1 MNRRLALASP
11 LAAALLTASCA
22 SDARS
27 QEAEEPVA
35 QEPVAQEPAVES
47 PPIIAPQAVFETV
60 SVYLEVARTDAERA
74 KGLGGHAPLGETDG
88 MLFVFDRPAAYAF
101 WMKGMLF
108 PIDLMWIENG
118 QVVFVQANA
127 PHPGPADTD
136 QTLPIYAPSSPAT
149 YVLEVN
155 AGFAAAYGI
164 GTGTPVQLLG
174 V

>member
-11 LAAALLTASCA
+11 IAAALLTAGCA

-27 QEAEEPVA
+27 QGAEEPVA
-35 QEPVAQEPAVES
+35 QESGAQEPATES

-60 SVYLEVARTDAERA
+60 TVYLEVARTDAERA
-74 KGLGGHAPLGETDG
+74 KGLGGHAPLGETEG
-88 MLFVFDRPAAYAF
+88 MLFAFERPAVYAF

-108 PIDLMWIENG
+108 PIDLMWIEKG
-118 QVVFVQANA
+118 QVVYVQANA

-136 QTLPIYAPSSPAT
+136 GTLPIYAPNSPAA

-155 AGFAAAYGI
+155 AGFAADYGI
-164 GTGTPVQLLG
+164 GPGTPVQLLG

>member
-11 LAAALLTASCA
+11 IAAALLTAGCA

-27 QEAEEPVA
+27 QGAEEPVA
-35 QEPVAQEPAVES
+35 QESGAQEPATES

-60 SVYLEVARTDAERA
+60 TVYLEVARTDAERA
-74 KGLGGHAPLGETDG
+74 KGLGGHAPLGETEG
-88 MLFVFDRPAAYAF
+88 MLFAFERPAVYAF

-108 PIDLMWIENG
+108 PIDLMWIEKG
-118 QVVFVQANA
+118 QVVYVQANA
-127 PHPGPADTD
+127 PHPDPADTD
-136 QTLPIYAPSSPAT
+136 GTLPIYAPNSPAA

-164 GTGTPVQLLG
+164 GPGTPVQLLG